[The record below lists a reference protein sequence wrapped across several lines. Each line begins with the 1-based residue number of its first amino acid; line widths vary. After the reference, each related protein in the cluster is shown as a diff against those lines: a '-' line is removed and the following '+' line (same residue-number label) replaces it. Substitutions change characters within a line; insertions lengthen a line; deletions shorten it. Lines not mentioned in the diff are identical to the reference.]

1 MKGSINP
8 LQGVKVQPNLEP
20 NGIDYLAEDKQ
31 GENPESTED
40 RGQDELQPGPNASMK
55 GGVTL
60 D

>member
-1 MKGSINP
+1 MMTIIP
-8 LQGVKVQPNLEP
+8 LQCVKVQPNLEP

-31 GENPESTED
+31 RENPESTED
-40 RGQDELQPGPNASMK
+40 GGQDELQPGPNASMK